1 MSARPN
7 NVSSINPSL
16 SSLTCPSALKDLQGW
31 LCWRYES
38 VAAEVKPRK
47 VPYYVNGGR
56 RHGIQGRPEDRAK
69 LTTFEAARAAAAR
82 RGMDGV
88 GLALLADFNLVAL
101 DFDRCV
107 GPDGIDPE
115 VERLIDST
123 YSEFSPS
130 GQGVRA
136 FMRGH
141 LGNAKDQGGRFGF
154 EVFSSSGF
162 VTFTGN
168 TTPSTDV
175 FGLEETIEDV
185 TPAVA
190 ALCHARFA
198 QQDVDDPLMTYEP
211 AVGLTGQQIQ
221 DCLDVL
227 DADSPHEVWLRVGMA
242 LHHETSGQGFD
253 LWDTWSAAGAKYPGR
268 EALRSRWE
276 SFGRATGKLA
286 TARSLIRLA
295 TQHGAYV
302 NTNLAT
308 ASDFEVIS
316 ASAPG
321 SLTESGQAAPN
332 RFPVIEP
339 GAFTAQAPQSWLIKN
354 VLPRADLIVMFGASG
369 SGKSFMALDL
379 AVHITQGK
387 SWRNYKTKRGR
398 VVYIAAEGAGG
409 FRKRLQ
415 AYAKH
420 HMIDFDD
427 LKDLGIV
434 HAAPNLLE
442 KSDSVDLARSI
453 KGWGPTDL
461 IIVDT
466 LSQVIPGANE
476 NSGEDIGRA
485 LAHCNRIK
493 EATGATVLL
502 IHHAGKDSSKGA
514 RGWSGLRAA
523 ADAEL
528 EVVRTDQCRT
538 MQLTKSKDS
547 EDNTLWAFDLE
558 VVPVGVDDD
567 GDVIDSCVVV
577 PAELPAK
584 EEDQPR
590 KLGQVER
597 LVVETYQELA
607 DASGSV
613 PLDRLIDEVVRRR
626 PAPPEG
632 QRDQRRSN
640 SKRTIFSLAE
650 GQDAPFWINQ
660 GMVEGL

>member
-7 NVSSINPSL
+7 NVSPINPTI
-16 SSLTCPSALKDLQGW
+16 SSLQCPSALKDLQGW

-38 VAAEVKPRK
+38 VGSEAKPRK
-47 VPYYVNGGR
+47 VPYYAVGGR

-88 GLALLADFNLVAL
+88 GLALLGDFNLVAL

-107 GPDGIDPE
+107 GPDGIDPQ

-130 GQGVRA
+130 GRGVRA

-141 LGNAKDQGGRFGF
+141 LGNAKDQAGGAFGF
-154 EVFSSSGF
+154 EVFSTSGF

-168 TTPSTDV
+168 LTPSTRLL
-175 FGLEETIEDV
+175 GLEETIDQVSPEV
-185 TPAVA
+185 T

-198 QQDVDDPLMTYEP
+198 QDTEDDPLMTYEP
-211 AVGLTGQQIQ
+211 QVGLTPQQIQ

-227 DADSPHEVWLRVGMA
+227 DADAPHEVWLRVGMA
-242 LHHETSGQGFD
+242 LHHETSGAGFD
-253 LWDTWSAAGAKYPGR
+253 LWDTWSAAGSKYPGR

-286 TARSLIRLA
+286 TARSLIKLA
-295 TQHGAYV
+295 TQHGAYI
-302 NTNLAT
+302 NTTVAT
-308 ASDFEVIS
+308 AADFEVITEP
-316 ASAPG
+316 APG
-321 SLTESGQAAPN
+321 GD
-332 RFPVIEP
+332 RFPVIAP
-339 GAFTAQAPQSWLIKN
+339 GAFTEQAPQSWLIKN
-354 VLPRADLIVMFGASG
+354 VLPRADLVVMFGASG

-387 SWRNYKTKRGR
+387 AWRGHKTKRGR

-420 HMIDFDD
+420 HHVEVTS
-427 LKDLGIV
+427 LTDLGIV
-434 HAAPNLLE
+434 NGQPNLLE

-453 KGWGPTDL
+453 KAWGPADL

-466 LSQVIPGANE
+466 LSQVLPGANE

-485 LAHCNRIK
+485 LAHCKRIS

-547 EDNTLWAFDLE
+547 EDNTVWAFDLE
-558 VVPVGVDDD
+558 IVPVGFDDD

-577 PAELPAK
+577 PAELPK
-584 EEDQPR
+584 REEDQPR
-590 KLGQVER
+590 KLGQVEQ
-597 LVVETYQELA
+597 LVVETFRGLA
-607 DASGSV
+607 GESGSV
-613 PLDRLIDEVVRRR
+613 PLEVLVDEVVRRR

-660 GMVEGL
+660 GQVEGL

>member
-1 MSARPN
+1 MSARPS

-16 SSLTCPSALKDLQGW
+16 QSLTCPSALKDLEGW
-31 LCWRYES
+31 LCWRYET
-38 VAAEVKPRK
+38 VGTEPKPRK
-47 VPYYVNGGR
+47 VPYYSSGPR
-56 RHGIQGRPEDRAK
+56 RHGIQGRAEDRAK

-88 GLALLADFNLVAL
+88 GLALLDEFNLVAL

-107 GPDGIDPE
+107 GPDGIDPV
-115 VERLIDST
+115 VERLIDSS

-130 GQGVRA
+130 GTGVRA

-141 LGNAKDQGGRFGF
+141 LGNAKDHAGPFGF

-168 TTPSTDV
+168 TTPITDLL
-175 FGLEETIEDV
+175 GLEETIDQVSPEV
-185 TPAVA
+185 T
-190 ALCHARFA
+190 ALCHQRFA
-198 QQDVDDPLMTYEP
+198 HQDIDDDPLMTFEP
-211 AVGLTGQQIQ
+211 QVGLTPQQIQ

-242 LHHETSGQGFD
+242 LHHETSGEGFD

-302 NTNLAT
+302 NTSLAT
-308 ASDFEVIS
+308 ASDFEVVTEP
-316 ASAPG
+316 APG
-321 SLTESGQAAPN
+321 GD
-332 RFPVIEP
+332 RFPVIAP

-354 VLPRADLIVMFGASG
+354 VLPRADLVVMFGASG

-387 SWRNYKTKRGR
+387 AWRNHKTKRGR

-420 HMIDFDD
+420 HSIEVTD

-434 HAAPNLLE
+434 QAQPNLLE

-453 KGWGPTDL
+453 KAWGPADL

-485 LAHCNRIK
+485 LAHCKRISA
-493 EATGATVLL
+493 ATGATVLL

-547 EDNTLWAFDLE
+547 EDALLWAFDLE
-558 VVPVGVDDD
+558 VVPVGIDDD

-577 PAELPAK
+577 PAELPAR

-590 KLGQVER
+590 KLGQVEQ
-597 LVVETYQELA
+597 LVVEVFRGLA
-607 DASGSV
+607 GESGSV
-613 PLDRLIDEVVRRR
+613 ALEVLIDEVVRRR

-660 GMVEGL
+660 GQVEGL